1 MGVSAVAGAV
11 VGGIMQ
17 GRAAK
22 KAARANKAQQ
32 AAAMAFQKEQT
43 QASLKE
49 ASKAFRFGREATL
62 AESEAAK
69 RDVEASLEAR
79 GMDAAGTIGLGAKRA
94 VSADAAKNISQ
105 LYANIGQMRAGLYQ
119 GQSFPMIMEQGPQGN
134 WAADAARLGMMMGNT
149 GLTKG
154 QVAVG
159 GMGQQIAGQALSNA
173 GFGMFGSAMQMA
185 GGAMTDAAME
195 E

>member
-79 GMDAAGTIGLGAKRA
+79 GMDAGGTIGLGAKRA
-94 VSADAAKNISQ
+94 ASADAAKNISQ

>member
-49 ASKAFRFGREATL
+49 AAKAFRFGREATL

-69 RDVEASLEAR
+69 RDVEAGLEAR
-79 GMDAAGTIGLGAKRA
+79 GMDAGGTIGLGAKRA
-94 VSADAAKNISQ
+94 ASADAAKNISQ

>member
-79 GMDAAGTIGLGAKRA
+79 GMDAGGTIGLGAKRA
-94 VSADAAKNISQ
+94 ASADAAKNISQ

-134 WAADAARLGMMMGNT
+134 WAADAARLGMMMGDT